1 MKKVIEIEFS
11 FLGTTHTARFW
22 RSEYANNGS
31 LYVGVITYDEEYE
44 EWEPWSDLTVNLPG
58 MCPDE
63 NEAFLDTNNCAPDII
78 RTLEKAKLIKNT
90 GITRQ
95 SGFCIYPLYEFTKE
109 FFEGMVEEE

>member
-11 FLGTTHTARFW
+11 FLGETHNARFW

-44 EWEPWSDLTVNLPG
+44 EWEPWSDLTVNLSG
-58 MCPDE
+58 MCPEE
-63 NEAFLDTNNCAPDII
+63 NRAFIDTNNCAPEII
-78 RTLEKAKLIKNT
+78 RELEKAKLIKNT

-95 SGFCIYPLYEFTKE
+95 SGFCTYPLYEFTKE
-109 FFEGMVEEE
+109 FFEGMESEE

>member
-1 MKKVIEIEFS
+1 MS
-11 FLGTTHTARFW
+11 FVDKILDVLRL
-22 RSEYANNGS
+22 N
-31 LYVGVITYDEEYE
+31 DDDDDEYE
-44 EWEPWSDLTVNLPG
+44 FWEPWCDLTVNLPG

-63 NEAFLDTNNCAPDII
+63 NEAFIDANNCAPEII
-78 RTLEKAKLIKNT
+78 RELEKAGLIKNT